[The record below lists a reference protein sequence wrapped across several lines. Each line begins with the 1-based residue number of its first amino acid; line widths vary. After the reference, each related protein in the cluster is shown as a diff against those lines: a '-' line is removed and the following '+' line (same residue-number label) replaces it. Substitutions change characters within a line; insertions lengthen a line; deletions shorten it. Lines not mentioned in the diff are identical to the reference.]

1 MLITLHLY
9 YDLCCLNMLMDEC
22 EKEFI
27 IFKNLNIWYS
37 LLFTVKSIDILK
49 ILMFFVCARFR
60 LFIYEQLFGSG

>member
-1 MLITLHLY
+1 MLITLHFY
-9 YDLCCLNMLMDEC
+9 YDPCCLNMLMDEC

-27 IFKNLNIWYS
+27 IFKNLNIRYI